1 MLLNYRPARQSV
13 CQLLRAFSFVIAV
26 ALTGF
31 GVNSYADSD
40 ASITIVPKTEKQ
52 IEKMVRKQIRSM
64 TVEEKVGQMT
74 QVNIGVLID
83 NKVKGRVAFDEDKMS
98 EAFDKYKVGSV
109 LNSISRAL
117 TLSEWHGVIN
127 AVQDKALSSEQAI
140 PVLYGVDAIHG
151 VTYTQGSTLFPHNIG
166 LAASRDLTLVK
177 QATKATAME
186 VRATGVRWNFDPVLD
201 AGRNPL
207 WSRFEET
214 FGEDVVLTS
223 EMGVATVK
231 GYEEDGLE
239 NITAVASCMK
249 HFVGYSDPAN
259 GKDRTPAYIPNVEL
273 WEHYI
278 PQFKAA
284 IEAGSSTI
292 MINSASLNGMPV
304 HANKYLLTDVLRNQ
318 LGFKGLILSDW
329 EDVIRLH
336 TRHNIAET
344 PEEAV
349 RLAIEAGLD
358 MSMVP
363 HDFSFAEIL
372 VKLVKEGTITEKRI
386 DKSVAIILTLKH
398 RLGLFDNAYPEPA
411 AFANFGKP
419 EYQQLALDAAIDSI
433 TLLKNTNNLLPL
445 PAKSKILLAGP
456 AARNLGALHGSWS
469 YSWQGDQERNYPD
482 TTQSLADALSEQF
495 GNALTVMAFPKFS
508 DARNYDAEKL
518 KQLAK
523 KADYI
528 VLALGEPAYAESPGA
543 LDDLRLPLN
552 QIQLAQ
558 AAHATGKPVVLV
570 LTEGRPR
577 VVADIVEESGAIM
590 QAYRPGSK
598 GARAIAGVL
607 TGEFNPSGVLPY
619 SYPQYTGDI
628 TPYDRRVLT
637 NVQQLTPGKIT
648 RNGYK
653 PQWPFG
659 YGLSYST
666 FAYSD
671 LSLSQS
677 TMKKNESV
685 RVSVTVKNTS
695 DRDGKHAVELY
706 VSDLYASLSPSAKRL
721 KKFTKVFLRAGEQ
734 KVVYFDLGKQDLE
747 FVDASLKRVVEPGD
761 FKIQVGGL
769 KTELEFL

>member
-1 MLLNYRPARQSV
+1 MPLNYRPASQLR
-13 CQLLRAFSFVIAV
+13 CQLFRAFSFALCVAV
-26 ALTGF
+26 TGY
-31 GVNSYADSD
+31 GVNSYADSA
-40 ASITIVPKTEKQ
+40 ASSVIVPKTGKQ
-52 IEKMVRKQIRSM
+52 IEKLVRKQIRSM
-64 TVEEKVGQMT
+64 TIEEKVGQMT
-74 QVNIGVLID
+74 QINIGVLID
-83 NKVKGRVAFDEDKMS
+83 KSVKDRVAFDQEKLS

-109 LNSISRAL
+109 LNSTARAL
-117 TLSEWHGVIN
+117 TLDEWHGVIKTL
-127 AVQDKALSSEQAI
+127 QDKALSSEQAI

-166 LAASRDLTLVK
+166 LAASRDPALVK
-177 QATKATAME
+177 RATKATAME
-186 VRATGVRWNFDPVLD
+186 VRASGVRWNFDPVLD

-223 EMGVATVK
+223 VMGVATVQ

-259 GKDRTPAYIPNVEL
+259 GKDRTPAYIPDIEL
-273 WEHYI
+273 WEHHI

-304 HANKYLLTDVLRNQ
+304 HANKYLLTEVLRKQ
-318 LGFKGLILSDW
+318 LGFKGLIVSDW

-349 RLAIEAGLD
+349 SLAIEAGLD

-363 HDFSFAEIL
+363 NDFSFAEIL
-372 VKLVKEGTITEKRI
+372 VKLVKAGTVSEKRI
-386 DKSVAIILTLKH
+386 DQSVEIILTLKH
-398 RLGLFDNAYPEPA
+398 RLGLFDNAYHEPA
-411 AFANFGKP
+411 AVANFGKP

-445 PAKSKILLAGP
+445 PTTSKILLVGP
-456 AARNLGALHGSWS
+456 SARNLGALHGSWS
-469 YSWQGDQERNYPD
+469 YSWQGDEEKNYPE

-495 GNALTVMAFPKFS
+495 GETLTVMAFPKFS
-508 DARNYDAEKL
+508 DPRNYDTEQL
-518 KQLAK
+518 KRLAK

-543 LDDLRLPLN
+543 LDDLHLPLN

-558 AAHATGKPVVLV
+558 AAHASGKPVVLV
-570 LTEGRPR
+570 LAEGRPR
-577 VVADIVEESGAIM
+577 IIADIVEQSGAIM
-590 QAYRPGSK
+590 QTYRPGSQ

-637 NVQQLTPGKIT
+637 DVQQLTPGNIT
-648 RNGYK
+648 KKGYK

-659 YGLSYST
+659 FGLSYST
-666 FAYSD
+666 FAYSK

-695 DRDGKHAVELY
+695 RRDGKHAVELY
-706 VSDLYASLSPSAKRL
+706 IRDVYASLSPSAKRL

-734 KVVYFDLGKQDLE
+734 KVVHFDLHNQDLE
-747 FVDASLKRVVEPGD
+747 FVDSSLKRVIEPGD
-761 FKIQVGGL
+761 FKIQIGGL
-769 KTELEFL
+769 EKELKFL

>member
-1 MLLNYRPARQSV
+1 MPLNYRPARQLR
-13 CQLLRAFSFVIAV
+13 CQLFGAFSFVLGIAV
-26 ALTGF
+26 TGY
-31 GVNSYADSD
+31 GVNSYADSG
-40 ASITIVPKTEKQ
+40 ASSVIVPQTGKQ
-52 IEKMVRKQIRSM
+52 IEKMVRKQIRNM
-64 TVEEKVGQMT
+64 TIEEKVGQMT
-74 QVNIGVLID
+74 QINLGVLID
-83 NKVKGRVAFDEDKMS
+83 KSVKDGVAFDQEKLA

-109 LNSISRAL
+109 LNSTSRAL
-117 TLSEWHGVIN
+117 TLDEWHGVIN
-127 AVQDKALSSEQAI
+127 TLQDKALSSEQAI
-140 PVLYGVDAIHG
+140 PLLYGIDAIHG

-166 LAASRDLTLVK
+166 LAASRDLALVK
-177 QATKATAME
+177 RATKATAME

-223 EMGVATVK
+223 EMGVATVQ

-259 GKDRTPAYIPNVEL
+259 GKDRTPAYIPDIEL

-304 HANKYLLTDVLRNQ
+304 HANKYLLTDVLRKQ

-372 VKLVKEGTITEKRI
+372 VKLVKAGTVAEKRL
-386 DKSVAIILTLKH
+386 DQSVAIILTLKH
-398 RLGLFDNAYPEPA
+398 RLGLFNNAYPEPA
-411 AFANFGKP
+411 AVANFGKP

-433 TLLKNTNNLLPL
+433 TLLKNSNNLLPL
-445 PAKSKILLAGP
+445 PATSKILLVGP

-469 YSWQGDQERNYPD
+469 YSWQGDQEKNYPE
-482 TTQSLADALSEQF
+482 TTQSLADALSERF
-495 GNALTVMAFPKFS
+495 GNTLTVMAFPKFS
-508 DARNYDAEKL
+508 DPRNYDTEQL
-518 KQLAK
+518 KRLAK

-543 LDDLRLPLN
+543 LDDLHLPFN

-570 LTEGRPR
+570 LAEGRPR
-577 VVADIVEESGAIM
+577 VIADIVEKSDAIM
-590 QAYRPGSK
+590 QTYRPGSQ
-598 GARAIAGVL
+598 GAHAIAGVL

-628 TPYDRRVLT
+628 TPYDRRVLSD
-637 NVQQLTPGKIT
+637 VQQLTPGNVTQK
-648 RNGYK
+648 GYK

-659 YGLSYST
+659 FGLSYST
-666 FAYSD
+666 FAYSK

-695 DRDGKHAVELY
+695 GRDGKLAVELY
-706 VSDLYASLSPSAKRL
+706 IRDIYASLSPSAKRL

-734 KVVYFDLGKQDLE
+734 KVVHFDLRNQDLE
-747 FVDASLKRVVEPGD
+747 FVDASLKRVIEPGD
-761 FKIQVGGL
+761 FKIQIGGL
-769 KTELEFL
+769 EKELKFL